1 MKIIYSNTA
10 IVAAMVLAG
19 CTTSSQVQEMI
30 DASHRDYLNRA
41 DVHEASID
49 VLKKSAMTGLE
60 KSKEN
65 AAELI
70 ELQASLEEALTQ
82 LKIIKG
88 YAEASK
94 VMSAANTV
102 AVSDLEIELTSN
114 KEELDAATK
123 RLEEIDKLY
132 EEVMVAHYQTIVD
145 SATAAMESLKSEGW
159 SANTNAPVK
168 IDEPIEIVAPDTAP
182 VETVDVNI
190 STNEAPVE

>member
-1 MKIIYSNTA
+1 MKAIYTSA
-10 IVAAMVLAG
+10 ALIVAMILAG

-41 DVHEASID
+41 DAHEASID

-65 AAELI
+65 AAELVA
-70 ELQASLEEALTQ
+70 LQASLEEATIQ

-102 AVSDLEIELTSN
+102 AVSDLEIEMTSN
-114 KEELDAATK
+114 KEELDATTK

-132 EEVMVAHYQTIVD
+132 EEVLVSHYQTIID
-145 SATAAMESLKSEGW
+145 SATKAMESLKSEGW

-168 IDEPIEIVAPDTAP
+168 IDEPIEIVAPDTTS
-182 VETVDVNI
+182 V
-190 STNEAPVE
+190 STNEVPVE